1 MAQEKLDRRTL
12 MENYVTS
19 QTTKES
25 YFYASF
31 YTDNVFVDPETEET
45 ALAAYE
51 QAIQLA
57 PHEAILHY
65 HKGQVLEQLG
75 RLTEAERAFEDARQ
89 LGYNSGRA

>member
-1 MAQEKLDRRTL
+1 M
-12 MENYVTS
+12 
-19 QTTKES
+19 KES
-25 YFYASF
+25 YFCASF
-31 YTDNVFVDPETEET
+31 YTNNVLVDPEPRET

-57 PHEAILHY
+57 PREAILHY

-89 LGYNSGRA
+89 LGYTPG